1 MQYDTLR
8 KISFVLHV
16 HKFRMARICDE
27 RKWID
32 MHVNKKSDL
41 NALFFHKYTN
51 SNIVML
57 VGISL

>member
-32 MHVNKKSDL
+32 MHGNKKSDL
-41 NALFFHKYTN
+41 NALFP
-51 SNIVML
+51 L
-57 VGISL
+57 